1 MHGEFLTRTD
11 TPIVRHTSSQ
21 MYNIVDFSRL
31 GNSVQKLYV
40 YGQQIDNHLSNNA
53 GAVPEK
59 KLRVVL
65 FLSVAVT
72 PLKLLLSC
80 EVEGD

>member
-1 MHGEFLTRTD
+1 M
-11 TPIVRHTSSQ
+11 
-21 MYNIVDFSRL
+21 
-31 GNSVQKLYV
+31 QKLYV
-40 YGQQIDNHLSNNA
+40 GQQIDNRLSNNA